1 MLLHQVAE
9 SVCSTA
15 VALPTRAFKLPNPF
29 MQLKQMIPLES
40 IGVLHIS
47 LWGPEWCKKDMFILP
62 NVIRNVGP
70 LQEHKHTTLGDLR
83 T

>member
-1 MLLHQVAE
+1 MNRSIPLELRAGHIY
-9 SVCSTA
+9 
-15 VALPTRAFKLPNPF
+15 LPKA
-29 MQLKQMIPLES
+29 LES